1 MDLIEKISNAKTP
14 KELADA
20 IAPLLDRAKPETKV
34 VINGRRLALSDDGL
48 FMENVNLSR
57 DNTIVVKAEHKK
69 GKKTIVRSFEVL
81 Y

>member
-1 MDLIEKISNAKTP
+1 MDLIEKISNAKAP

-20 IAPLLDRAKPETKV
+20 IAPLLDRAEPDTKV
-34 VINGRRLALSDDGL
+34 DINGRGLALSNDGL

-57 DNTIVVKAEHKK
+57 DNKIVVKAEHKK
-69 GKKTIVRSFEVL
+69 GKKTIVRSLEVL